1 MLKIQRRLKSGFFI
15 LSLFCFCFST
25 VNLIDRH
32 LKYKI
37 MAVILCSFLILS
49 LILIYATDMF
59 VLLIC
64 ILYY

>member
-37 MAVILCSFLILS
+37 MAEILCSFHIFS
-49 LILIYATDMF
+49 LFLIYSTEGQ
-59 VLLIC
+59 LK
-64 ILYY
+64 

>member
-15 LSLFCFCFST
+15 LSLFCFST

-37 MAVILCSFLILS
+37 MAEILCSFHIFS
-49 LILIYATDMF
+49 LFLIYSTEGQ
-59 VLLIC
+59 LK
-64 ILYY
+64 